1 MERGGHGGSSN
12 DVDERRGTVVARSG
26 SKVNRFSRKTVAPL
40 SEISLCSRFVGGGS
54 KGMAPAGFRRRR

>member
-1 MERGGHGGSSN
+1 M
-12 DVDERRGTVVARSG
+12 DERRGTVVARSG

-40 SEISLCSRFVGGGS
+40 PEISLCSRFVGGGS

>member
-26 SKVNRFSRKTVAPL
+26 AKVNRFSRKAVASLP
-40 SEISLCSRFVGGGS
+40 EISLCSRFVGGGS

>member
-40 SEISLCSRFVGGGS
+40 PEISLCSPLRGGGS